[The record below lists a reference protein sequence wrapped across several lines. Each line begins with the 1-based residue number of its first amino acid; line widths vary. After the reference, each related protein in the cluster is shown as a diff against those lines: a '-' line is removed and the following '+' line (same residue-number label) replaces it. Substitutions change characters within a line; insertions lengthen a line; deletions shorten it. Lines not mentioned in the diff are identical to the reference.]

1 MTGAEGYVPVDGH
14 RVWYR
19 RVGDGPGTPLLTLH
33 GGPGASHD
41 YLEPLAALGD
51 DRPVV
56 FFDQLGGGRSDRP
69 GDPSLWRIDRFCDEV
84 DQVREALGLD
94 RIHLL
99 GQSWGGWLAVEY
111 MLTRPHGI
119 VGLVLASTSAS
130 IPQFVAEAE
139 RLKAALPLEAS
150 ETMSRHEAAGTLDHP
165 DYLAAVDLFYR
176 RHLCRLDPWPD
187 CLMRSSEGLESNQ
200 VYLTMN
206 GPNEFTVT
214 GNLKDWDRVDRLGE
228 IDAPTLITVGR
239 FDEVTPACAETLHDG
254 IAGSRLV
261 VFENSAHSAHLE
273 EEEEYLRVLRGF
285 LSDLDRRPA

>member
-1 MTGAEGYVPVDGH
+1 MAGAEGYVPVDGH

-19 RVGDGPGTPLLTLH
+19 RIGEGPGTPLLTLH

-84 DQVREALGLD
+84 DQVRDALGLH
-94 RIHLL
+94 RVHLF

-111 MLTRPHGI
+111 MLTRPLGI
-119 VGLVLASTSAS
+119 AGLVLASTSAS

-139 RLKAALPLEAS
+139 RLKAALPP
-150 ETMSRHEAAGTLDHP
+150 ETYAIMRRHEADGSLDHP

-187 CLMRSSEGLESNQ
+187 SLRRGGEELAVSQ
-200 VYLTMN
+200 VYAVMN

-214 GNLKDWDRVDRLGE
+214 GNLKDWDRIDRLGE

-239 FDEVTPACAETLHDG
+239 YDEVTPACARTLHDG

-273 EEEEYLRVLRGF
+273 EQEEYLRVLRGF
-285 LSDLDRRPA
+285 LADLDRRPA